1 MSFDQFDS
9 VPDKKYVTT
18 FNRTSGDTR
27 LVYVGVIC
35 KHAVTWILECLKFKN
50 VLQKS
55 RERIS

>member
-35 KHAVTWILECLKFKN
+35 KHAVT
-50 VLQKS
+50 
-55 RERIS
+55 